1 MTHSTRRLNLLALI
15 TLVLLISSVPAYAL
29 IVAPAKAVNEKSK
42 PACQRSDA
50 SSNPFCKGYTTSGS
64 GKAGW
69 KVAVGKINLGKPTPP
84 TNSIGKTNVLSGLSG
99 LVTPKDEKP
108 LTLSQKADLKMAV
121 KKAPA
126 KYMSLVDFVKSNDAA
141 NKGLRR

>member
-1 MTHSTRRLNLLALI
+1 M
-15 TLVLLISSVPAYAL
+15 
-29 IVAPAKAVNEKSK
+29 E
-42 PACQRSDA
+42 
-50 SSNPFCKGYTTSGS
+50 SG
-64 GKAGW
+64 GW
-69 KVAVGKINLGKPTPP
+69 KDKPRETNPP